1 MPEWA
6 SVNGR
11 FSSIDEATVP
21 INDRGLL
28 FADSVYE
35 VFVAY
40 GGRLWLEEEHY
51 RRLAA
56 SLNALGI
63 TADLRQIRAWVAE
76 TVRQSQLGQALVY
89 LQVTRGVAPRGHLP
103 PQDLRPTVIV
113 TARELRTL
121 SAETHERGVPVIT
134 TPETRWARRDV
145 KTTNLL
151 ANTLAK
157 RAADA
162 AGAFEALF
170 VNPDHTLNEGSSTN
184 FFLVKQGEVI
194 TPPKTHAILPGVSRD
209 AVVELARSEGL
220 KVAERPVSR
229 DELLAADEVFLTG
242 TTTEV
247 LGVVSVD
254 GQKIADGR
262 VGPITQRLCAAFE
275 RRREAWLAAFQ
286 QQQ

>member
-40 GGRLWLEEEHY
+40 SGRLWLEAEHY
-51 RRLAA
+51 ARLEASLAA
-56 SLNALGI
+56 INIVASI
-63 TADLRQIRAWVAE
+63 EQIRDWVAD
-76 TVRQSQLGQALVY
+76 TLHQSGLEAALVY
-89 LQVTRGVAPRGHLP
+89 LQVTRGVAPRAHLP
-103 PQDLRPTVIV
+103 PKKIDPTVIV
-113 TARELRTL
+113 TVRELR
-121 SAETHERGVPVIT
+121 SPPAETYERGVSVIT
-134 TPETRWARRDV
+134 TPEIRWARRDV

-151 ANTLAK
+151 ANTMAK
-157 RAADA
+157 READA

-170 VNPDHTLNEGSSTN
+170 VNPDGTVNEGSSTN
-184 FFLVKQGEVI
+184 FFLVKNAEVV
-194 TPPKTHAILPGVSRD
+194 TPPKTYAILPGVSRD
-209 AVVELARSEGL
+209 AVVELARDEGL

-247 LGVVSVD
+247 LGIVTVD
-254 GQKIADGR
+254 GKKVGDGR
-262 VGPITQRLCAAFE
+262 VGLITRRLHAAFE
-275 RRREAWLAAFQ
+275 RRRLAWLQAEQ
-286 QQQ
+286 R